1 MGVGV
6 AYIDGTGTNHMFL
19 AGVARRKAVISQLL
33 GGVFMRKSYLL
44 LAGAGA
50 VLLAACSGDKKT
62 SINDDLKKDLELAS
76 SSDGITLANS
86 SPNAG
91 QQVVSAIEQ
100 TTPPTK
106 QQTPSNRVRHHK
118 PAPKSPPQVVR
129 AQAPATVA
137 ESEPQSVAQEPV
149 AGPTPVSPRPQPV
162 AVSYPS
168 GRSSGGDDGRVSS
181 GGSNV
186 GAVLGTILGAVIRG
200 GVVGDVDNCDPRNDG
215 RGRRGPIVINQRM
228 PFPVPGRI
236 GGASRSG
243 VSIGGIPIGRIP
255 RF

>member
-1 MGVGV
+1 
-6 AYIDGTGTNHMFL
+6 
-19 AGVARRKAVISQLL
+19 
-33 GGVFMRKSYLL
+33 MRKSYLL

-50 VLLAACSGDKKT
+50 VLLAACSGDKKA

-100 TTPPTK
+100 TAPPARQK
-106 QQTPSNRVRHHK
+106 APSNRVRTHRA
-118 PAPKSPPQVVR
+118 APKSPPQVVQT
-129 AQAPATVA
+129 QAPATVA
-137 ESEPQSVAQEPV
+137 QVEPQSVAPAPV
-149 AGPTPVSPRPQPV
+149 ADDPTPVSARPQPV

-168 GRSSGGDDGRVSS
+168 GPSSGGDDGRVHS
-181 GGSNV
+181 GGSSV

-200 GVVGDVDNCDPRNDG
+200 GVVGGDVDNCDPRTD
-215 RGRRGPIVINQRM
+215 GRRGRSVPNNPI
-228 PFPVPGRI
+228 PYPVPGRS
-236 GGASRSG
+236 GGISRSG
-243 VSIGGIPIGRIP
+243 VSIGGISIGRRSP